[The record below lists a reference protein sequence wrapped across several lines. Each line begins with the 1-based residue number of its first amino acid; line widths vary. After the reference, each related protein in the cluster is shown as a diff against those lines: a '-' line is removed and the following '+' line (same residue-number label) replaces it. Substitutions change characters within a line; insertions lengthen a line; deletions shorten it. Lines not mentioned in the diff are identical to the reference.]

1 MERQAQR
8 RAEALRTRETQRVA
22 AEALCMR
29 ETQRV
34 AAIVIERIG
43 LLGDAPSAIICECCA
58 NSLEDQLLVE
68 NLLK

>member
-43 LLGDAPSAIICECCA
+43 LLGDAPSTNICECCA